1 MSKDE
6 EIAKY
11 LTLIEQYKEEINS
24 VEMQSS
30 YVQAII
36 NEYNKVKITL
46 EQLVKIDKGSEV
58 LLPIGGST
66 YIQAN
71 VTNPS
76 KVLFDVGAGVIIE
89 KTSDNAINK
98 IDKRIEDLQKTQE
111 KLTAIM
117 QNLQNEATEASA
129 KAQKLLGEE
138 NTETQN

>member
-111 KLTAIM
+111 KLMTII
-117 QNLQNEATEASA
+117 QNLQNEATEVSE
-129 KAQKLLGEE
+129 KAQKLLNEE
-138 NTETQN
+138 KTEKQ